1 MPHIDIDQNIPGI
14 RSLVLYRPDT
24 GRVLYQLVQTLL
36 RGPSPLSEADRELLA
51 ARVSFGNEC
60 RFCCNSHATA
70 ARYLYGDQAWIVDA
84 VLNNNDDLK
93 RVDPLLRTLLIVA
106 GEVQQSGSSVTAAAI
121 ENARAA
127 GATDRHIHDTV
138 LIAATFSLFNRY
150 VDGLAAFTPSDQEI
164 YREMGLRMA
173 QNGYV
178 YPGISSGG
186 SGKSDSTKTKQAV

>member
-1 MPHIDIDQNIPGI
+1 MAHIHIDQNIPGI

-24 GRVLYQLVQTLL
+24 GRILYQFVQTLL

-51 ARVSFGNEC
+51 AWVSFGNEC
-60 RFCCNSHATA
+60 RFCCNSHAAA
-70 ARYLYGDQAWIVDA
+70 ARYLYGDQAWIVDR
-84 VLNNNDDLK
+84 VLNNEDLK
-93 RVDPLLRTLLIVA
+93 SVKPLLRTLLIVA
-106 GEVQQSGSSVTAAAI
+106 GQVRQSGSSVTAAAI

-164 YREMGLRMA
+164 YREMGLRMV

-178 YPGISSGG
+178 YPETSG
-186 SGKSDSTKTKQAV
+186 